1 MGSLLKDVYG
11 AAFNR
16 FLGLPVEGF
25 EEEIQ
30 CLLRKME
37 ARIGGGALNLGAND
51 GEKGK
56 LIKSVIRMQ
65 KVDLICLLETKVQEV
80 SLQMVRSL
88 GIGRFLDW
96 GAMEAQGGALWSILR
111 GKRPSRKSWELC
123 DLGRTGYDARGSS
136 NAVKLKAL
144 IKDLKLWNKEVFGNV
159 LLTRQRLSLP
169 SAFRILK
176 REFLLSQLRRRRLKG
191 WPWTS
196 SKSGL

>member
-1 MGSLLKDVYG
+1 MRQYSGFIEEFCLRDLPLYGGLFMWSGGLNSQSASRPISDHCPIVLEGGGIRMSKTLFRFENMWLK
-11 AAFNR
+11 A
-16 FLGLPVEGF
+16 EGF
-25 EEEIQ
+25 
-30 CLLRKME
+30 KY
-37 ARIGGGALNLGAND
+37 
-51 GEKGK
+51 
-56 LIKSVIRMQ
+56 LI
-65 KVDLICLLETKVQEV
+65 
-80 SLQMVRSL
+80 RS
-88 GIGRFLDW
+88 W
-96 GAMEAQGGALWSILR
+96 Q
-111 GKRPSRKSWELC
+111 
-123 DLGRTGYDARGSS
+123 TGYDARGSS